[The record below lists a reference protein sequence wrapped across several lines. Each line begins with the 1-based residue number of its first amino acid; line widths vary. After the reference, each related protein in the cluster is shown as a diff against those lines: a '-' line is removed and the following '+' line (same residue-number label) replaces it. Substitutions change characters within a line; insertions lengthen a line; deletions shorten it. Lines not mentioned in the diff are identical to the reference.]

1 MDDVC
6 DLLSSVFG
14 VVGLVQQFPILPG
27 SAMWGT
33 FQVDPTA
40 SELRQKLRYKDNS
53 CDLPSRDQV
62 NFSSIGQFSKP
73 EVVGLLIHQGRQR

>member
-27 SAMWGT
+27 SAM
-33 FQVDPTA
+33 
-40 SELRQKLRYKDNS
+40 
-53 CDLPSRDQV
+53 
-62 NFSSIGQFSKP
+62 
-73 EVVGLLIHQGRQR
+73 